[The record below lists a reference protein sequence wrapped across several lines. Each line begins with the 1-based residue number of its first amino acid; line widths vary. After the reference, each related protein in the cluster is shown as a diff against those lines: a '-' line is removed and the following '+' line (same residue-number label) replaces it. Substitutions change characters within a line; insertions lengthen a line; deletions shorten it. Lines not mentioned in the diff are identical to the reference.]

1 MMNHTIAFQKACS
14 AYRLVADLVD
24 QFPKSQ
30 RYSLGNRM
38 ETNSLELIEWISQ
51 AEVLP
56 DPLKG
61 RTYAEA
67 TAKADVCGVL
77 IRLCLE
83 RKLIGET
90 NYFVLANLFQETAK
104 CCVGLNKSL
113 R

>member
-1 MMNHTIAFQKACS
+1 MNHTIAFQKACS
-14 AYRLVADLVD
+14 AYYLAADLIE

-30 RYSLGNRM
+30 RYALGART
-38 ETNSLELIEWISQ
+38 ETNVLELVEWIAM
-51 AEVLP
+51 AEALP

-61 RTYAEA
+61 RVYSEA

-90 NYFVLANLFQETAK
+90 NYFVLVGLFQETAK